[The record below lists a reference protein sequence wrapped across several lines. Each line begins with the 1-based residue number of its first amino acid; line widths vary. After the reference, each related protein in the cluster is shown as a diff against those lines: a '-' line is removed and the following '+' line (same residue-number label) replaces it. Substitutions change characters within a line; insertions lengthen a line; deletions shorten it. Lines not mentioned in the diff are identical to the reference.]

1 VEISKLLNRHK
12 SWVSRRISLISRLD
26 EEVINHIKLDL
37 ISISIGRELMR
48 LPRGNQEKVMNI
60 VINQNLSC
68 IETNKLVDDLLTCK
82 DLNNDH
88 IKQCIN
94 EIIANRSRKIS
105 LLQKLKKT
113 NTINGMLSI
122 IEKNISYVSNELSQN
137 GFSSIPENEQAIID
151 LYVDKIK
158 KSFEILEKT
167 IHDLKK
173 DTRQ

>member
-1 VEISKLLNRHK
+1 
-12 SWVSRRISLISRLD
+12 
-26 EEVINHIKLDL
+26 
-37 ISISIGRELMR
+37 
-48 LPRGNQEKVMNI
+48 
-60 VINQNLSC
+60 
-68 IETNKLVDDLLTCK
+68 VDGLLTCK
-82 DLNNDH
+82 DINNDH

-105 LLQKLKKT
+105 PLQKLKKT

-158 KSFEILEKT
+158 KSFEILKKI

-173 DTRQ
+173 GYETMIPGEIIQSAKHADLPIILKKLGVNIIEERGKKFLPTRT

>member
-1 VEISKLLNRHK
+1 
-12 SWVSRRISLISRLD
+12 
-26 EEVINHIKLDL
+26 
-37 ISISIGRELMR
+37 
-48 LPRGNQEKVMNI
+48 
-60 VINQNLSC
+60 
-68 IETNKLVDDLLTCK
+68 
-82 DLNNDH
+82 
-88 IKQCIN
+88 
-94 EIIANRSRKIS
+94 
-105 LLQKLKKT
+105 
-113 NTINGMLSI
+113 MLSI